1 MELIIKT
8 LTVDEKEATITQN
21 KNGQYSAYMQDGDS
35 EVHIRLSSLEN
46 AESEIESYLSEANN
60 A

>member
-1 MELIIKT
+1 MELVVET
-8 LTVDEKEATITQN
+8 LTVDGKEATVTVN

-35 EVHIRLSSLEN
+35 EAHVRLSSLDN
-46 AESEIESYLSEANN
+46 AESEIKSYLDEVSN